1 MYLFPDL
8 EPVCY
13 SMSSSNCCF
22 LTCIQNTQEAH
33 KVVWYSHLFK
43 NFPLFVV
50 IHTVKGFGIVSKAD
64 VDVEVDVFL
73 ELLCFFS
80 NATNVGKLI
89 SGSSTFSKP
98 SLSIWK
104 FMVHRLLKPSL
115 ENFEYPV
122 GFGEISPASC
132 SCRTF

>member
-1 MYLFPDL
+1 M
-8 EPVCY
+8 
-13 SMSSSNCCF
+13 
-22 LTCIQNTQEAH
+22 
-33 KVVWYSHLFK
+33 
-43 NFPLFVV
+43 VV

-104 FMVHRLLKPSL
+104 FMVHRLLKPGL
-115 ENFEYPV
+115 GNFFFLIFYLLFIYLFLLNWV
-122 GFGEISPASC
+122 LVVACGI
-132 SCRTF
+132 